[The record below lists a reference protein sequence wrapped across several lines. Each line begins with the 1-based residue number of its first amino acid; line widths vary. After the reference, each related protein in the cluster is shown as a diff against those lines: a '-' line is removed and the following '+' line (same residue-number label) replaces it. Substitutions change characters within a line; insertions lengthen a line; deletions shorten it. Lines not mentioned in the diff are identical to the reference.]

1 MFVSLFF
8 LKKKKK
14 KKKKYKKVP
23 QEQGIIHAWE

>member
-14 KKKKYKKVP
+14 KKKKYIKVP